1 MNYYVERSKTNFDS
15 RLNRQQTSNHLSSP
29 MPVPTQQ
36 IYTHA
41 ENQQMPE
48 VRTTPGQ
55 TPHLITSH
63 VACLAPT
70 PSDDHIQEQMI
81 QSTELHDETQIVG
94 WYAVTWDPAVP
105 GSKKSKMRSPGTLG
119 PRFEKSQVTAFSIFA
134 NLGLFFND

>member
-94 WYAVTWDPAVP
+94 LQDPIP
-105 GSKKSKMRSPGTLG
+105 PNPY
-119 PRFEKSQVTAFSIFA
+119 PRLTDEQADAAFAQF
-134 NLGLFFND
+134 LEEL